1 MKMLANKCD
10 DVTNAVGVGSL
21 YMIRFDRG
29 LHVMIVWAL
38 VDSLFFEY
46 VYRKFTFIFVIN
58 ICLGCSFQITVRNS
72 NTNMYRSSAAL
83 WICLIIEQNSRASK
97 F

>member
-38 VDSLFFEY
+38 VDSPCSLSMSTGNSHLF
-46 VYRKFTFIFVIN
+46 
-58 ICLGCSFQITVRNS
+58 L
-72 NTNMYRSSAAL
+72 L
-83 WICLIIEQNSRASK
+83 
-97 F
+97 